1 MMNYPAKN
9 AQGEYKIFVDGQWR
23 DSRSTI
29 SRANINPADKAEVF
43 GYTMDCTPEE
53 VDQAMRSAENAFP
66 VWREISGNV
75 KTRLFLQLAQVLLR
89 EYDRLMRTITCEMGK
104 TLFDARLD
112 LDEAIGVLEV
122 VAPQGLSMKGETYPT
137 ILPGVVMESRP
148 APRGVAAIITPFNFP
163 IAIPLAQIVSALVTG
178 NTVVWKPSH
187 LLPECSQAI
196 VAAIE
201 EAIAWTEGCMNIQIP
216 RSILNMITGDE
227 GAGQAAVQ
235 HPIYKA
241 LSFTGSKA
249 VGDAVDSVASG
260 LGKRV
265 MKELGGINCFYVH
278 KDADLNRAA
287 RNFVYGKTITAGQ
300 RCTSIQEVLIDEE
313 VYDSF
318 IALAIEQA
326 QGIVQG
332 DGASRELADADGSPD
347 KYSLPPLVSE
357 EQQSRV
363 LGLIEQSLR
372 EGAKIRFQKPV
383 SDYLM
388 KKGYYAPF
396 TMIEDV
402 GQSNVLYYT
411 EVFGPVAILT
421 KVEALREAIEII
433 NDKIG
438 IVATIDSKDKDAS
451 ETFIQN
457 VLRTRIDDG
466 RHGTGAFWGTKF
478 GGDRGAGSGNPALD
492 ENMVYGY
499 VIWKTIYRAYTPQA

>member
-1 MMNYPAKN
+1 MNYPMKN
-9 AQGEYKIFVDGQWR
+9 AQGQYRVFIDGKWVD
-23 DSRSTI
+23 SHATESF
-29 SRANINPADKAEVF
+29 ANRNPADKDEVF
-43 GYTMDCTPEE
+43 GYTMDCTPSE
-53 VDQAMRSAENAFP
+53 VDHAMKAAEKAFA
-66 VWREISGNV
+66 VWREVSGDV
-75 KTRLFLQLAQVLLR
+75 KTKLFLQVARILLR
-89 EYDRLMRTITCEMGK
+89 EYDLLMRTITCEMGK
-104 TLFDARLD
+104 THFDARLD
-112 LDEAIGVLEV
+112 LDEAIGVAEV

-137 ILPGVVMESRP
+137 IVPGIVMESRP

-163 IAIPLAQIVSALVTG
+163 IAIPLAQVVAALVTG

-201 EAIAWTEGCMNIQIP
+201 EAIAWTEGCMNVHIP
-216 RSILNMITGDE
+216 RSIVNLVTGDE
-227 GAGQAAVQ
+227 VAGEAVVR

-278 KDADLNRAA
+278 KDANLERAA
-287 RNFVYGKTITAGQ
+287 KNFVYGKTITAGQ
-300 RCTSIQEVLIDEE
+300 RCTSIQEVLIDEA
-313 VYDSF
+313 VYEPF
-318 IALAIEQA
+318 LELAVKEA

-332 DGASRELADADGSPD
+332 DGASRELAEADSTPG

-357 EQQSRV
+357 EQETRV
-363 LGLIEQSLR
+363 RGLIEQSVR
-372 EGAKIRFQKPV
+372 EGAKIRYQKPV
-383 SDYLM
+383 AEELA

-396 TMIEDV
+396 TMLENV
-402 GQSNVLYYT
+402 NRGNVLYQT
-411 EVFGPVAILT
+411 EVFGPVAIIT
-421 KVEALREAIEII
+421 KVKGLAQAIEII

-438 IVATIDSKDKDAS
+438 IVACIDSCDKDAT

-499 VIWKTIYRAYTPQA
+499 VIWKTIYRAYTPQV